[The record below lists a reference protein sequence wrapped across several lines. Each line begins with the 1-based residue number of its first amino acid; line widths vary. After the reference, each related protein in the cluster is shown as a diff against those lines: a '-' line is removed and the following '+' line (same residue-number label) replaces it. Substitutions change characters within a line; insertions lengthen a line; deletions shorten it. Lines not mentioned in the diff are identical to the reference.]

1 MKTTLFSR
9 SFHPNKRSMELKIYL
24 NICSYFGL
32 NWSVNVYLF
41 NDYYWWCA
49 RRKRTHSIKMKRKRD
64 EERNKSTEAKPKIMR
79 EYMRF
84 IDFFDKVLSFLKIF
98 VKNSNTKKSKHK
110 EEQQRHIEI
119 QTHTQTERQRSDNQD
134 KKCYFPPFQCDFP
147 LCVKCVSLTYC
158 APNRK

>member
-1 MKTTLFSR
+1 MKTTLSSR

-41 NDYYWWCA
+41 NDYYWWCT
-49 RRKRTHSIKMKRKRD
+49 RRKQTHSIKTKRKRD

-98 VKNSNTKKSKHK
+98 VKNSNTKKNQSIKK
-110 EEQQRHIEI
+110 SNRD
-119 QTHTQTERQRSDNQD
+119 TNAHTNRETEKRQPRQ
-134 KKCYFPPFQCDFP
+134 KVLFFT
-147 LCVKCVSLTYC
+147 VSMWFSIV
-158 APNRK
+158 R